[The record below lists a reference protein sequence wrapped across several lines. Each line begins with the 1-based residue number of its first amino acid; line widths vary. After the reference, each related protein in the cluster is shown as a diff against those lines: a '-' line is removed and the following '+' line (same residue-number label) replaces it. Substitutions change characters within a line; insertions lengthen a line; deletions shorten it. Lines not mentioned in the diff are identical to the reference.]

1 MNPFSRVVLFGALV
15 VLAFDVIAATAS
27 RMLDFPYGFVAL
39 GSYLIY
45 AAAGHFAARATG
57 SISRGALA
65 GFAVGLVES
74 TLGWLLSAVIGPG
87 RPIGA
92 AAEPLL
98 IAVAVV
104 VVPVSAA
111 FAGFVGA
118 AISRFFS
125 GGRSRPD

>member
-1 MNPFSRVVLFGALV
+1 MSPFSRVVLFSALG
-15 VLAFDVIAATAS
+15 VLAFDVTAATAS
-27 RMLDFPYGFVAL
+27 RMLDVPYGSLAL

-65 GFAVGLVES
+65 GFAAGLAES
-74 TLGWLLSAVIGPG
+74 TLGWLLSAAIGPG
-87 RPIGA
+87 RPTGA
-92 AAEPLL
+92 AAEPLP

-104 VVPVSAA
+104 VVPVGAA
-111 FAGFVGA
+111 FVGFLGA

-125 GGRSRPD
+125 GGRSRPA